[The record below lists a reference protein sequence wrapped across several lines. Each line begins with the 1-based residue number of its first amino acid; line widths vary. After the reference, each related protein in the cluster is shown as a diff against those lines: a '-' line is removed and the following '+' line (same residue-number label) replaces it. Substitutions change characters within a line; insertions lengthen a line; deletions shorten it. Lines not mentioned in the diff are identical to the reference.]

1 MYPSGW
7 AVQIPAQKL
16 SLTLEPTV
24 KNQELAFGGTASVDF
39 LDYWEGAV
47 RISGTRAGAAI
58 SGQGYVELTGYRA
71 PK

>member
-1 MYPSGW
+1 M
-7 AVQIPAQKL
+7 
-16 SLTLEPTV
+16 